1 MAKQGDKK
9 KAKKK
14 RERGQ
19 VKEKSVC
26 KTGNSGGGGAVY
38 GLGFIGA
45 LVYFI
50 QTATGFWAGALGVLK
65 AIVWPAILVYELLKW
80 VTI

>member
-1 MAKQGDKK
+1 MAKQGGKRKVKK
-9 KAKKK
+9 EKAK
-14 RERGQ
+14 GQ
-19 VKEKSVC
+19 AQEKAAGKNV
-26 KTGNSGGGGAVY
+26 NAGGGAAVY